1 MSASAAQRWKLSR
14 TELDAFS
21 AESHRRALA
30 AAKAGRFKKETL
42 PVVVPAEKKTVDADE
57 GPREDSTPAKLA
69 KLKPAFQSDGVV
81 TAGNASQIS
90 DGAAAVVLMSEL
102 PLEAFDLIEIN
113 EAFAASTIAGI
124 RDLKLDPEKVNP
136 YGGGIALGHPI
147 GASGA
152 RIVVTLLHAL
162 ADRKLRRGL
171 ATLCMGGGNGLALGV
186 ERP

>member
-1 MSASAAQRWKLSR
+1 MRPRGSIPAGCSSRPSTPSAS
-14 TELDAFS
+14 
-21 AESHRRALA
+21 
-30 AAKAGRFKKETL
+30 
-42 PVVVPAEKKTVDADE
+42 
-57 GPREDSTPAKLA
+57 
-69 KLKPAFQSDGVV
+69 
-81 TAGNASQIS
+81 
-90 DGAAAVVLMSEL
+90 
-102 PLEAFDLIEIN
+102 
-113 EAFAASTIAGI
+113 STIAGI